1 MLRLVR
7 KHETIQS
14 AQIILTAAGC
24 EACSSI
30 AIRQRDLGVITNTGR
45 DWPSDSDTE
54 DDIREASARR
64 LAEKVQ
70 SFVPV
75 NDQKQL
81 L

>member
-30 AIRQRDLGVITNTGR
+30 AIRQGDLGVITNTGR
-45 DWPSDSDTE
+45 DWPSDFDTE